1 MFIQMSD
8 LCIKF

>member
-1 MFIQMSD
+1 VSD